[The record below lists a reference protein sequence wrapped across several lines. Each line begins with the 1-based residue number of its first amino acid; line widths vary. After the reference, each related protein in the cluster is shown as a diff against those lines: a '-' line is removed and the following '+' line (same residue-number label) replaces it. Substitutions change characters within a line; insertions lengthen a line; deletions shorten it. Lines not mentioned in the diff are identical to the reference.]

1 MTSKKLYR
9 IPEKGMI
16 GGVCA
21 GLAGYLA
28 TDVTIVR
35 LIFAF
40 LALAGSSGVWI
51 YLIMWLIVPLK
62 PSGTN
67 PDPVEAD
74 VESPEDVE

>member
-21 GLAGYLA
+21 GLAEYLA

-40 LALAGSSGVWI
+40 LAVAGSLGVGI
-51 YLIMWLIVPLK
+51 YLIMWAIVPLK
-62 PSGTN
+62 PSETT
-67 PDPVEAD
+67 PDPVEEV
-74 VESPEDVE
+74 VESPQDVE